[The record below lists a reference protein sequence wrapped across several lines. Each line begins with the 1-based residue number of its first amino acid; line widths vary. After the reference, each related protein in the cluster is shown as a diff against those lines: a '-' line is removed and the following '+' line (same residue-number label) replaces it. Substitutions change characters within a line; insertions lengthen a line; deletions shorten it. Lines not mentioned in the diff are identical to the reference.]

1 MSYADDDRGDRAL
14 AAAGALIAPRSPE
27 LEREL
32 VRLTARTKSAARS
45 RGRRRSG
52 VVATTGTLVLLFAG
66 GAAAAAA
73 TGLWH
78 PWAEEPDG
86 TFQYTLPSGATCEE
100 RVGDIHAGNPD
111 VRSAI
116 QEIFRSTDVVAR
128 ADVGTFEERL
138 RGDDG
143 AVALAE
149 RWIETGSTTLTSTDD
164 VLTQMA
170 TSRAVIDVV
179 MIELD
184 ERGFDPEEPENMIS
198 VRGQAICDGGMP

>member
-1 MSYADDDRGDRAL
+1 MSQAGDDRVDGAL
-14 AAAGALIAPRSPE
+14 GAAGALIAPRSPE
-27 LEREL
+27 LEQEIA
-32 VRLTARTKSAARS
+32 RLTVGTMSAARS
-45 RGRRRSG
+45 RPRRSAAII
-52 VVATTGTLVLLFAG
+52 VAGSLAVLFAG

-86 TFQYTLPSGATCEE
+86 TFQYTLPSGVTCEE
-100 RVGDIHAGNPD
+100 RVGDIHAANPE

-128 ADVGTFEERL
+128 ADVGAFEERL
-138 RGDDG
+138 RGDDE

-149 RWIETGSTTLTSTDD
+149 RWIDTGSTTLTSTDD
-164 VLTQMA
+164 VLAQMA

-179 MIELD
+179 MIELE

-198 VRGQAICDGGMP
+198 ARGQAICEGGAP